1 MIRVAAGAGSI
12 DVGFL
17 KFRSEVKTRK
27 QHFIK
32 VLETKVIDLDTS
44 NSYFYGCAERTLGL
58 AIKES
63 KIDRNLFQ
71 IDTKIGNKGNSAPI
85 PLNYLIGTNRLVQKF
100 EIKTGRIIDDFDM
113 TIDPLMLIKSLTT
126 TLENLNLTFVDTYFM
141 HGFCGWQNYQQ
152 FIDNFERVRSSGLT
166 RSIGIS
172 LDQKIDIPLS
182 WCDKIQIPL
191 SLLNEFPE
199 YQGQIIVNQIFSGNN
214 GDFNEVIRKIKS
226 DPRIT
231 KVVLGTRKI
240 ESITRFY
247 NALNSL

>member
-12 DVGFL
+12 DVGFF
-17 KFRSEVKTRK
+17 KFRSEVKARK

-32 VLETKVIDLDTS
+32 VLQTKIIDLDTS

-63 KIDRNLFQ
+63 KIDRELFQ

-100 EIKTGRIIDDFDM
+100 QIKTGRIIDDFDM
-113 TIDPLMLIKSLTT
+113 TIDPSMLIKSLTT
-126 TLENLNLTFVDTYFM
+126 SLEKLNLTFVDTYFM
-141 HGFCGWQNYQQ
+141 HGFCGWQNYQR
-152 FIDNFERVRSSGLT
+152 FIDNFERVRSAGLT
-166 RSIGIS
+166 RSIGIT

-226 DPRIT
+226 EPRVT
-231 KVVLGTRKI
+231 KVILGTRKI
-240 ESITRFY
+240 ENITRFY